1 MWFFPRACL
10 CTEAQCSLLCCGPHS
25 SIPGPPW
32 VSVHGRVDLSGEQ
45 PSGYAPSGP
54 GSGPSPGPCSP
65 TGRRAVPP
73 RSDPPPHASLSLS
86 VSLGLLAQ
94 WCLSLVRSLK
104 IVTFTGLEDQ
114 APPSWPA
121 CPMLDLAGSAKPFL
135 GLLTRCHGGLPGTEV
150 ATVRGCCSG
159 HPHIGTS
166 VPCALMPG
174 WH

>member
-1 MWFFPRACL
+1 MRGPLAGLRPVWFFPRACL

-73 RSDPPPHASLSLS
+73 RSDHLHTPLSLSLCL
-86 VSLGLLAQ
+86 SLGLLAQ
-94 WCLSLVRSLK
+94 WCLGLVRSLK
-104 IVTFTGLEDQ
+104 TVTFTGLEDQ
-114 APPSWPA
+114 AP
-121 CPMLDLAGSAKPFL
+121 
-135 GLLTRCHGGLPGTEV
+135 H
-150 ATVRGCCSG
+150 RGQRAPCSTWQEARS
-159 HPHIGTS
+159 HPWAS
-166 VPCALMPG
+166 
-174 WH
+174 